1 MRCDGFVA
9 FVKVNS
15 TTSAVVEPFLSTR
28 RARADAG
35 GLSGFSSQE
44 EAEAEED
51 ESGNSGNSGQGAFSR
66 KASLCGLPLSER

>member
-9 FVKVNS
+9 FVKVNP

-28 RARADAG
+28 RAGTDAG

-44 EAEAEED
+44 EAQAEED
-51 ESGNSGNSGQGAFSR
+51 ESGDSHNGGQGAFSG
-66 KASLCGLPLSER
+66 KASLCDLALWER